1 MESFNSFLMTAFT
14 FFLNNLISILIFIIA
29 FLIGIIFFFIF
40 SKPKVKKIDV
50 NFLDDIAFEN
60 DATAL
65 SNMVIQRVIKD
76 YKFSSYSYMFIN
88 SAEVDFSIYLSEK
101 VPDAYIDDVKR
112 KIFDSL
118 IESGIDPAV
127 ENKKVNLRK
136 DGQPTDNNSRK
147 ALIDSFQVPIL
158 VNDILIGVFCFGST
172 SYLSESKNSI
182 LDIYEG
188 VRRKFSDFSKYL
200 GELQE
205 DKDRFEDLI
214 NSMRNPVAMLG
225 KNFELMYINPSFQE
239 LLKLSSD
246 KDFNILDFSKNM
258 PKNLD
263 FEKTLQDVLVT
274 ATPKIFKNINYRGFI
289 YDISFF
295 PVIKSAKT
303 SAVSILFQEVTSEYQ
318 NEKIKQEFTA
328 MLIHELRAPL
338 TVIKSSADL
347 LQKRFKDLEPAK
359 LKKFLTSIYTSSDG
373 MLNLVSDLLDTSK
386 LEMDKLQVTK
396 RVSSLNSFLQERASF
411 FQSELEAKKI
421 KLIISLDNKI
431 EEYSFDENKFTQ
443 VVNNLMSNAVKYT
456 EKGYIKVSSKLAKD
470 HIEIDFEDTG
480 PGVPDEQ
487 KSKLF
492 NKFTQLEASIKNKS
506 RGTGLGLVV
515 VKGIINAHGGDIKV
529 LDNKPRGTIF
539 RIILPLIS

>member
-1 MESFNSFLMTAFT
+1 MDQ
-14 FFLNNLISILIFIIA
+14 LNYFIQLVLSNLIPILVFVIA
-29 FLIGIIFFFIF
+29 FLLGVVFFLIF
-40 SKPKVKKIDV
+40 SRPRLKKVDV

-65 SNMVIQRVIKD
+65 SNMIIQRIVKD

-88 SAEVDFSIYLSEK
+88 AAEIDFSIYLSEK
-101 VPDAYIDDVKR
+101 VPEAYIDDVKR

-118 IESGIDPAV
+118 IESGIDPAI

-136 DGQPTDNNSRK
+136 DGSPTDNNSRK
-147 ALIDSFQVPIL
+147 ALLDSFQVPIL
-158 VNDILIGVFCFGST
+158 VNDILIGIFCFGST
-172 SYLSESKNSI
+172 SNFTESKNSI

-225 KNFELMYINPSFQE
+225 KNFELMYINPAFQD

-263 FEKTLQDVLVT
+263 FEKTLQEVLVT
-274 ATPKIFKNINYRGFI
+274 VTPRIFKNINYRGFI

-295 PVIKSAKT
+295 PVIKSGKT

-328 MLIHELRAPL
+328 MLVHELRAPL

-347 LQKRFKDLEPAK
+347 LQKRWKDLEPAK
-359 LKKFLTSIYTSSDG
+359 LKKFFTSIYTSADG
-373 MLNLVSDLLDTSK
+373 MLSLVSDLLDTSK
-386 LEMDKLQVTK
+386 LEMDKLQVLK
-396 RVSSLNSFLQERASF
+396 RVSSLNSFLEERASF
-411 FQSELEAKKI
+411 FQNELEAKKV

-431 EEYSFDENKFTQ
+431 EDYSFDENKFTQ

-456 EKGYIKVSSKLAKD
+456 DKGYIKVSSKLVKD

-492 NKFTQLEASIKNKS
+492 NKFIQLEASIKNKS

-515 VKGIINAHGGDIKV
+515 VKGIVNAHGGDIKV
-529 LDNKPRGTIF
+529 LDNKPKGTIF

>member
-1 MESFNSFLMTAFT
+1 MENFNSILSTSIQFLIS
-14 FFLNNLISILIFIIA
+14 NLIPILVFIIA
-29 FLIGIIFFFIF
+29 FLLGIVFFLIFT
-40 SKPKVKKIDV
+40 KPKFKKIDV

-60 DATAL
+60 DATTL
-65 SNMVIQRVIKD
+65 SNMIIQRVIKD

-88 SAEVDFSIYLSEK
+88 SAEIDFSIYISEK
-101 VPDAYIDDVKR
+101 VPETYIDDIKR
-112 KIFDSL
+112 RTFDSL
-118 IESGIDPAV
+118 KESGIDPAV

-136 DGQPTDNNSRK
+136 DGIPNDNNSRK

-225 KNFELMYINPSFQE
+225 KNFELMYINPAFQD

-263 FEKTLQDVLVT
+263 FEKTLQEVLVS
-274 ATPKIFKNINYRGFI
+274 ATPRIFKNINFRGYI

-295 PVIKSAKT
+295 PVIKSSKT

-328 MLIHELRAPL
+328 MLVHELRAPL

-347 LQKRFKDLEPAK
+347 LQKRWKDLEPAK
-359 LKKFLTSIYTSSDG
+359 LKKFFTSIYSSADG
-373 MLNLVSDLLDTSK
+373 MLSLVSDLLDTSK
-386 LEMDKLQVTK
+386 LEMDKLQVLK
-396 RVSSLNSFLQERASF
+396 RVSSLNSFLEERASF
-411 FQSELEAKKI
+411 FQNELEAKKV

-431 EEYSFDENKFTQ
+431 EDYSFDENKFTQ

-456 EKGYIKVSSKLAKD
+456 EKGYIKVSSKLVKD

-529 LDNKPRGTIF
+529 LDNKPKGTIF

>member
-1 MESFNSFLMTAFT
+1 MDQ
-14 FFLNNLISILIFIIA
+14 LNYFIQLVLSNLIPILVFVIA
-29 FLIGIIFFFIF
+29 FLLGVVFFLIF
-40 SKPKVKKIDV
+40 SRPRFKKVDV

-65 SNMVIQRVIKD
+65 SNMIIQRIIKD

-88 SAEVDFSIYLSEK
+88 AAEIDFSIYLSEK
-101 VPDAYIDDVKR
+101 VPEAYIDDVKR

-118 IESGIDPAV
+118 IESGIDSAI

-136 DGQPTDNNSRK
+136 DGSPTDNNSRK
-147 ALIDSFQVPIL
+147 ALLDSFQVPIL
-158 VNDILIGVFCFGST
+158 VNDILIGIFCFGST
-172 SYLSESKNSI
+172 SNFTESKNSI

-225 KNFELMYINPSFQE
+225 KNFELMYINPAFQD

-263 FEKTLQDVLVT
+263 FEKTLQEVLVT
-274 ATPKIFKNINYRGFI
+274 VTPRIFKNINYRGFI

-295 PVIKSAKT
+295 PVIKSGKT

-328 MLIHELRAPL
+328 MLVHELRAPL

-347 LQKRFKDLEPAK
+347 LQKRWKDLEPAK
-359 LKKFLTSIYTSSDG
+359 LKKFFTSIYTSADG
-373 MLNLVSDLLDTSK
+373 MLSLVSDLLDTSK
-386 LEMDKLQVTK
+386 LEMDKLQVLK
-396 RVSSLNSFLQERASF
+396 RVSSLNSFLEERASF
-411 FQSELEAKKI
+411 FQNELEAKKV

-431 EEYSFDENKFTQ
+431 EDYSFDENKFTQ

-456 EKGYIKVSSKLAKD
+456 DKGYIKVSSKLVKD

-492 NKFTQLEASIKNKS
+492 NKFIQLEASIKNKS

-515 VKGIINAHGGDIKV
+515 VKGIVNAHGGDIKV
-529 LDNKPRGTIF
+529 LDNKPKGTIF

>member
-1 MESFNSFLMTAFT
+1 MNQLNYFLQ
-14 FFLNNLISILIFIIA
+14 LVLSNLIPILIFVIA
-29 FLIGIIFFFIF
+29 FLLGVVFFLIF
-40 SKPKVKKIDV
+40 SRPKFKKVDV

-65 SNMVIQRVIKD
+65 SNIIIQRIIKD

-88 SAEVDFSIYLSEK
+88 AAEIDFSIYLSER
-101 VPDAYIDDVKR
+101 VPEAYIDDVKR

-118 IESGIDPAV
+118 IESGIDPAID
-127 ENKKVNLRK
+127 NKKVNLRK
-136 DGQPTDNNSRK
+136 DGSPTDNNSRK
-147 ALIDSFQVPIL
+147 ALLDSFQVPIL

-172 SYLSESKNSI
+172 SNFTESKNSI

-225 KNFELMYINPSFQE
+225 KNFELMYINPAFQD

-263 FEKTLQDVLVT
+263 FEKTLQEVLVT
-274 ATPKIFKNINYRGFI
+274 VTPRIFKNINYRGFI

-295 PVIKSAKT
+295 PVIKSGKT

-328 MLIHELRAPL
+328 MLVHELRAPL

-347 LQKRFKDLEPAK
+347 LQKRWKDLDPAK
-359 LKKFLTSIYTSSDG
+359 LKKFFTSIYTSADG
-373 MLNLVSDLLDTSK
+373 MLSLVSDLLDTSK
-386 LEMDKLQVTK
+386 LEMDKLQVLK
-396 RVSSLNSFLQERASF
+396 RVSSLNSFLEERASF
-411 FQSELEAKKI
+411 FQNELEAKKV

-431 EEYSFDENKFTQ
+431 EDYSFDENKFTQ

-456 EKGYIKVSSKLAKD
+456 DKGYIKVSSKLVKD

-529 LDNKPRGTIF
+529 LDNKPKGTIF
-539 RIILPLIS
+539 RVILPLIS

>member
-1 MESFNSFLMTAFT
+1 MDLNFNEIFSLVNIYTIELLLFIVSLLVFIILFQAF
-14 FFLNNLISILIFIIA
+14 NKPKPSILN
-29 FLIGIIFFFIF
+29 
-40 SKPKVKKIDV
+40 V
-50 NFLDDIAFEN
+50 NFLDDLKFEN
-60 DATAL
+60 DVTVL
-65 SNMVIQRVIKD
+65 SNQIIQKIILE
-76 YKFSSYSYMFIN
+76 YNFSSYSYMLIN
-88 SAEVDFSIYLSEK
+88 SAEITFNIYCKEK
-101 VPDAYIDDVKR
+101 VPDAYVEDTKR

-118 IESGIDPAV
+118 IEAGIDPAI
-127 ENKKVNLRK
+127 ENKKINLKK
-136 DGQPTDNNSRK
+136 DGLGIDNNSRK

-158 VNDILIGVFCFGST
+158 VNDVLIGVFCFGST
-172 SYLSESKNSI
+172 SYLRNEKKSI
-182 LDIYEG
+182 LEIYEG

-225 KNFELMYINPSFQE
+225 RNFELLYINPAFE
-239 LLKLSSD
+239 DLLKLSSK

-263 FEKTLQDVLVT
+263 IEKTLQEVFISSE
-274 ATPKIFKNINYRGFI
+274 PKIFKNINYHGFI

-295 PVIKSAKT
+295 PVIKLSK
-303 SAVSILFQEVTSEYQ
+303 VIGISILFQEVTSEYQ

-347 LQKRFKDLEPAK
+347 LIKRHHDIDDR
-359 LKKFLTSIYTSSDG
+359 KKKQFLNSIFSSADD
-373 MLNLVSDLLDTSK
+373 MLSLVSDLLDTSK
-386 LEMDKLQVTK
+386 LEMDKLQISK
-396 RVSSLNSFLQERASF
+396 RVSGFNSFLEEKVSF
-411 FQSELEAKKI
+411 FQNELEAKKV
-421 KLIISLDNKI
+421 KLIISLDNKL

-443 VVNNLMSNAVKYT
+443 VINNLMSNSIKYT
-456 EKGYIKVSSKLAKD
+456 EKGYIKVATKVFKD
-470 HIEIDFEDTG
+470 HIQLDFEDTG
-480 PGVPDEQ
+480 PGIPDEQ

-492 NKFTQLEASIKNKS
+492 NKFTQLEASVKNKS

-515 VKGIINAHGGDIKV
+515 VKGIINAHGGEIKV

-539 RIILPLIS
+539 RIELPLNS

>member
-1 MESFNSFLMTAFT
+1 MNQLNYFLQ
-14 FFLNNLISILIFIIA
+14 LVLSNLIPILIFVIA
-29 FLIGIIFFFIF
+29 FLLGVVFFLIF
-40 SKPKVKKIDV
+40 SRPKFKKVDV

-60 DATAL
+60 DATTL
-65 SNMVIQRVIKD
+65 SNMIIQRIIKD

-88 SAEVDFSIYLSEK
+88 AAEIDFSIYLSER
-101 VPDAYIDDVKR
+101 VPEAYIDDVKR

-118 IESGIDPAV
+118 IESGIDPAID
-127 ENKKVNLRK
+127 NKKVNLRK
-136 DGQPTDNNSRK
+136 DGSPTDNNSRK
-147 ALIDSFQVPIL
+147 ALLDSFQVPIL

-172 SYLSESKNSI
+172 SNFTESKNSI

-225 KNFELMYINPSFQE
+225 KNFELMYINPAFQD

-263 FEKTLQDVLVT
+263 FEKTLQEVLVT
-274 ATPKIFKNINYRGFI
+274 VTPRIFKNINYRGFI

-295 PVIKSAKT
+295 PVIKSGKT

-328 MLIHELRAPL
+328 MLVHELRAPL

-347 LQKRFKDLEPAK
+347 LQKRWKDLDPAK
-359 LKKFLTSIYTSSDG
+359 LKKFFTSIYTSADG
-373 MLNLVSDLLDTSK
+373 MLSLVSDLLDTSK
-386 LEMDKLQVTK
+386 LEMDKLQVLK
-396 RVSSLNSFLQERASF
+396 RVSSLNSFLEERASF
-411 FQSELEAKKI
+411 FQNELEAKKV

-431 EEYSFDENKFTQ
+431 EDYSFDENKFTQ

-456 EKGYIKVSSKLAKD
+456 DKGYIKVSSKLVKD

-492 NKFTQLEASIKNKS
+492 NKFTQLEASVKNKS

-529 LDNKPRGTIF
+529 LDNKPKGTIF
-539 RIILPLIS
+539 RVILPLIS